1 MLKDYKQIWNELSAT
16 SDDAAYFVG
25 FLSEEEDIRRN
36 GALTVE
42 IRRGTKLVER
52 RRFAHAGTRIH
63 RVRLPARGTR
73 RGD

>member
-36 GALTVE
+36 GALTAEYLRGVLQIKPGDRVLE
-42 IRRGTKLVER
+42 IGWE
-52 RRFAHAGTRIH
+52 HDQ
-63 RVRLPARGTR
+63 ARGTAH
-73 RGD
+73 